1 VKNENKASTP
11 DAEFSKAAG
20 EAAVVLRAKEELSK
34 RMVKHIETI
43 VTSPEI
49 VFHMKLVLL
58 IKSSEF
64 MSAMAG
70 EVAEQMAVVG
80 QQHASVASA
89 GIVLALKLQQEIL
102 KKTIERCK
110 AVSLDVAMPQKEKY
124 EIVKGVARDLSKVAG
139 DMAISMSALAE
150 DAVGNNNNNACLI
163 TTAFC
168 QLSHK
173 VIYLDISS
181 ILVITNTLTVK
192 GELYQ

>member
-1 VKNENKASTP
+1 
-11 DAEFSKAAG
+11 
-20 EAAVVLRAKEELSK
+20 
-34 RMVKHIETI
+34 
-43 VTSPEI
+43 
-49 VFHMKLVLL
+49 
-58 IKSSEF
+58 

-150 DAVGNNNNNACLI
+150 DAVGNNNNACLI